1 MRRSFEG
8 KRHQP
13 AKSEE
18 KRKRC
23 DRKHRGFGFFCAFL
37 LCAGL
42 ISGGAAVSGESGA
55 QEAVNAEAP
64 ADDAVQPEV
73 PAQPVEEAQQNTP
86 APEDTEG
93 GGEAGQQQEETPDQ
107 QQEEL
112 YPEDDGNGE
121 ESVPSVSRPDAGSA
135 ESSAAPV
142 GTTAEPL
149 TVSVTTAMKYAF
161 AGENA
166 LTFETQITG
175 GTEPFETSCEI
186 DRDGTPVW
194 SSQEYQ
200 PEVTYMP
207 EEAGGYE
214 LVLSVTDAAGQA
226 ASGRCAI
233 PVAVR
238 HEESPSDWEPAL
250 KEVRMTGRYAEDLLA
265 IARTQLGYT
274 ESADNFIV
282 TEEGARQGYTRYGQW
297 QGDAYE
303 PWDAAFAAFCL
314 YYAGV
319 RDVPADT
326 KAEKWADELKRRGMY
341 RDLTAE
347 NRPEEGDFLF
357 TRDGEVTRI
366 GLVEK
371 TDDTGVTAIEG
382 DVGGAVARVTYG
394 WDDARLAGFGD
405 PRTTLTDEAAGV
417 TVTGIFPEGATLTVQ
432 LLAEDADGF
441 TEAQDRIH
449 AALSPLYD
457 RYAVNLADV
466 TETAVYVPSLTVNGE
481 VVSPCKKVRVGVSA
495 CGGRFAGHGDVR
507 VLTFSDEQTELL
519 SAEEK
524 DGGDGADAI
533 VSASFRTDR
542 LSEFALTAVAPDR
555 LTMRRTAA
563 DGDAKV
569 TVTYGAGA
577 GVPESA
583 ELRVRQIR
591 GDGDDADRA
600 EYQKRQAEA
609 AALLETEAGG
619 ENAASQPDTAASG
632 SPGNAENAD
641 VSRQTDQNAENAAA
655 DQQADQNAEN
665 AAADQTEDSKEY
677 AAYMEEVEAA
687 LPSGRKVQMAKLFDI
702 TILDKEGNEVEPLNP
717 VRANIEFVPKEVQ
730 EGTDLELYQFQTE
743 GEKPQVMEN
752 VEVLT
757 DDDNIVNGIEFETD
771 GFSVYGIVGTE
782 VLTGGV
788 MTADGDSYSVTV
800 KYDKY
805 AEIPDDAV
813 LVATEVQNSSRLYQS
828 YMSEA
833 EDALTSDSDAEIS
846 FARFFDV
853 SIMADGEKIQPATPA
868 EVIIDYNESQEITE
882 GTEVSTLQFGDSVP
896 ATVDAAVSGT
906 DTQVDGVSFQAEE
919 VSVYGIVGTESITV
933 PFTTGDGRTYEVT
946 VDFDKDAGIPED
958 AQLKVSEVTEDNSK
972 YDDYVE
978 QAADAIDSRAE
989 ALNYI
994 KLLNIEIVDENGDK
1008 VDLEAPVDV
1017 TIKLLDKEQNEE
1029 EQTQVVHF
1037 EGANEM
1043 PVVLDSSAEAD
1054 TVSFSADGF
1063 SVYAIVYT
1071 VDFEY
1076 SVNGKMY
1083 QFSLPGGGFV
1093 SFADL
1098 VEVLGIIGD
1107 TNADENGDENGSVIA
1122 DNAEENAVN
1131 EGAEENGVNAD
1142 TNAPLTL
1149 GDMEVSEATR
1159 KFVADVA
1166 SVEFSSP
1173 SLVDVS
1179 KVENETTVGQI
1190 KEDRKIECRYSAELT
1205 EEQIAEINAQTVEAG
1220 DWALISV
1227 QPFTSE
1233 ESLTVTMKNGDQFV
1247 VKVTDAQIKK
1257 DYISAGGETFVIT
1270 VTYDDA
1276 AEIPE
1281 GSWLEVDEILKG
1293 TDAYDEYL
1301 TDSVKELGVE
1311 DNEINIARFFDITI
1325 MNGTDPVEPK
1335 EPVQVE
1341 IKLKDA
1347 PDTDDMHKV
1356 LHFEHEGPVEMLLK
1370 ETETDETGFLNLK
1383 FDTGSFSVY
1392 GVITA
1397 PGPIS
1402 ADDLN
1407 GRTFRLSNDGRYIA
1421 ANVTRIDGNYSTTGL
1436 GKTDAANAAVWEFEQ
1451 VNGSTYRIFTVDEQ
1465 TGEKRYIQFA
1475 GSSENGRANVG
1486 LVNSQSNASVIT
1498 VEKLDNGYRFSAQVN
1513 GTTYYLDEHN
1523 GGNGDAFAGWHQTN
1537 VNNNLT
1543 VTFTQPT
1550 LTQGNDYA
1558 LVVKYEGK
1566 FYAVDSDGTLT
1577 PVEVDDVDNP
1587 STVTFGSPML
1597 WTYGTDGSIY
1607 HHTEAT
1613 DTNAGDTAA
1622 DYYYKFI
1629 DINSEEQGIHEEQK
1643 IDINTATPDAQNHL
1657 TNDDVILEKRSVGHT
1672 IAGSKNAWCVL
1683 EHRKQEQARTNYNLN
1698 THILSNR
1705 DGNYVLGVEK
1715 KNGTLHIV
1723 RKPAGSNE
1731 GVEVFFT
1738 DVSMSVPPVS
1748 PYNHTVDHIDI
1759 SIEGGADVQVP
1770 LAYGT
1775 YYKKNNDG
1783 SFEEYLKIVDGEYYV
1798 KEGGEWV
1805 IARDGNGNP
1814 ITNDNPLKVH
1824 KEIQVDGED
1833 IKSAT
1838 ITATKE
1844 NGDPVENAFYVSGYS
1859 ANAPSAGE
1867 AQQVRIEGVFK
1878 VAYCD
1883 PVNPAAVNNQPNTA
1897 AIMQDRLNNKV
1908 WYTVSTV
1915 KRDQEITI
1923 SYNEVDL
1930 YDGQHNLMQAKA
1942 DLRISSDRFNY
1953 WDDGNKCPPLLWHFQ
1968 AKNNWGWGPPAFDED
1983 PRRGTWGENIRYD
1996 LRGYYQGADIISW
2009 QDGAIYT
2016 GGTND
2021 PSNPDARGWWC
2032 SGIDQRLSGDKV
2044 IAKAE
2049 IIGMEV
2055 TKYII
2060 DQNGNKIRL
2069 DADTYRDNPLKS
2081 TFHVYEKTTDTEG
2094 YDPDDVK
2101 ELNGGDST
2109 RRTNEIPSGYQDPA
2123 TIAGKENLYDRYAK
2137 HTEYDLTAT
2146 IGLDGEGLNHNYNV
2160 TEGMYYITEDPSSVA
2175 KTIVA
2180 EDGRTYEYVQ
2190 THIESEYAWRD
2201 DQYTSVNYDGIY
2213 QEPVHISPTYVIDPE
2228 EQDVSKYR
2236 SVPEVLGNYKDKE
2249 GSWVQSDGSSLRN
2262 TFLPFYVYNVY
2273 RPIVAEISTTKQWK
2287 KSDDTEINDWPA
2299 KVTFKLRKKKV
2310 EGETATYS
2318 DITEKPLSY
2327 SGEWSDTFE
2336 ASKDHPVAKW
2346 ENLDGLGEGE
2356 SYVIIEYAIEGVE
2369 ETDIIRDENSGAIK
2383 SFKLDGKLYNVLNGE
2398 ITEANSTTVNKE
2410 RKETEIEVEKEWETP
2425 ADMPKGTATL
2435 VLYQAVGTKP
2445 SSQYTVTVTADPAP
2459 VTTNDGK
2466 VTVSYTGKN
2475 KNGEDDSGTFVLSNT
2490 EGWSRSAQFDRGS
2503 SYTFAYSPD
2512 GEKILTVTP
2521 DKTGAF
2527 SETTTVTLSTET
2539 AAINQ
2544 YQYTFSV
2551 PANLRQEKGSI
2562 DVTCNGNTLTA
2573 DSSNNWTVEF
2583 TVAEGT
2589 PVNYT
2594 AEADGKFITAVV
2606 LSPAS
2611 DESNASGNVSVTMNP
2626 EVSPLNMTI
2635 PVSVNWNETPD
2646 SGTAV
2651 TFNFVPDKEGIDSET
2666 VVLNGNWSTDKI
2678 LRRLDDNGDLITWTT
2693 AAVVTSPNND
2703 ATVALTSPSD
2713 GSICDGGTVVATGTV
2728 SSVMNLTVITE
2739 GDVNIGGFY
2748 KASMSNDGTL
2758 SYNREDV
2765 AGTLRGY
2772 GATTTLD
2779 GMALKDASD
2788 HDQYYAIV
2796 LYSGETEITTNAATA
2811 GYTTNAREN
2820 VYTTRTAVYFKAQS
2834 GDVTLNL
2841 KNSDSWVVNT
2851 GQNMNSVNSF
2861 SLPRRS
2867 LTKVNKKG
2875 ATIFRGA
2882 SNATPSTEKK
2892 FYDNDEMIGGSGDVV
2907 FETILFKD
2915 LPEGAVIVTGRD
2927 DATKEISGDGEY
2939 KWQNLPAEDADGNPI
2954 YYYIVEKDAT
2964 AKADTMSVKYEY
2976 SYNPDGS
2983 ISKVKI
2989 INTTTGV
2996 PEPSTGNIT
3005 IQKSY
3010 SGIDRLPDGFQIT
3023 NSYDSTK
3030 FFNVNN
3036 AVGTNPY
3043 VWTLEDVPDGTV
3055 VTFTESSIQAGGYN
3069 LTVNSTATAAA
3080 SATVQATAIAGQT
3093 VTASLVNEYT
3103 PKKIAVTLKKVDKSK
3118 LESVADLSQ
3127 LKASDLLDGAQFILE
3142 KYNQLS
3148 PTESKDTDWCNEH
3161 DTPNAGTAGVFTFS
3175 DLGAGIYKIIEK
3187 EYPDGYIAITS
3198 APAFRIQPNTQT
3210 GELEIIL
3217 INDADGLVKLI
3228 NGQLTIVIGNTPGAA
3243 LPNTGGPG
3251 TLLYTLSGIL
3261 LMLGAALMY
3270 GFRMRRRERRLN

>member
-1 MRRSFEG
+1 MKKLIAKIREILRNRRVRKLWTRTVSSIACLVVFVTTYALVLPAITMESQASCGIEAHQHDDSCYEERLTCTIPESEGHTHTEDCYSTKQKLICDRSEHEHNSDCYDENGNLTCSLEEHQHGRECFEETRELVCGLEEAEGHHHDSSCYEKVLTCGKEAHTHSQACYREDAASEMENERAAVAATTASSEDGNAATDADGADGSSDAFGALDPAQTPSEGNVPASDGLELQQPLNSDAAISNDSPAVDETRGSGNSDAGITSDDSSSAEENITEAVEETHPAVSFE
-8 KRHQP
+8 
-13 AKSEE
+13 
-18 KRKRC
+18 
-23 DRKHRGFGFFCAFL
+23 D
-37 LCAGL
+37 
-42 ISGGAAVSGESGA
+42 
-55 QEAVNAEAP
+55 
-64 ADDAVQPEV
+64 
-73 PAQPVEEAQQNTP
+73 
-86 APEDTEG
+86 
-93 GGEAGQQQEETPDQ
+93 
-107 QQEEL
+107 
-112 YPEDDGNGE
+112 
-121 ESVPSVSRPDAGSA
+121 
-135 ESSAAPV
+135 
-142 GTTAEPL
+142 
-149 TVSVTTAMKYAF
+149 
-161 AGENA
+161 
-166 LTFETQITG
+166 
-175 GTEPFETSCEI
+175 
-186 DRDGTPVW
+186 
-194 SSQEYQ
+194 
-200 PEVTYMP
+200 
-207 EEAGGYE
+207 
-214 LVLSVTDAAGQA
+214 
-226 ASGRCAI
+226 
-233 PVAVR
+233 
-238 HEESPSDWEPAL
+238 
-250 KEVRMTGRYAEDLLA
+250 
-265 IARTQLGYT
+265 
-274 ESADNFIV
+274 
-282 TEEGARQGYTRYGQW
+282 
-297 QGDAYE
+297 
-303 PWDAAFAAFCL
+303 
-314 YYAGV
+314 
-319 RDVPADT
+319 
-326 KAEKWADELKRRGMY
+326 
-341 RDLTAE
+341 
-347 NRPEEGDFLF
+347 
-357 TRDGEVTRI
+357 
-366 GLVEK
+366 
-371 TDDTGVTAIEG
+371 
-382 DVGGAVARVTYG
+382 
-394 WDDARLAGFGD
+394 
-405 PRTTLTDEAAGV
+405 
-417 TVTGIFPEGATLTVQ
+417 TLTVYTGS
-432 LLAEDADGF
+432 LGSDITGS
-441 TEAQDRIH
+441 
-449 AALSPLYD
+449 LSSD
-457 RYAVNLADV
+457 TN
-466 TETAVYVPSLTVNGE
+466 
-481 VVSPCKKVRVGVSA
+481 
-495 CGGRFAGHGDVR
+495 AG
-507 VLTFSDEQTELL
+507 
-519 SAEEK
+519 
-524 DGGDGADAI
+524 
-533 VSASFRTDR
+533 
-542 LSEFALTAVAPDR
+542 
-555 LTMRRTAA
+555 
-563 DGDAKV
+563 
-569 TVTYGAGA
+569 
-577 GVPESA
+577 
-583 ELRVRQIR
+583 
-591 GDGDDADRA
+591 
-600 EYQKRQAEA
+600 
-609 AALLETEAGG
+609 
-619 ENAASQPDTAASG
+619 N
-632 SPGNAENAD
+632 PGN
-641 VSRQTDQNAENAAA
+641 
-655 DQQADQNAEN
+655 
-665 AAADQTEDSKEY
+665 
-677 AAYMEEVEAA
+677 
-687 LPSGRKVQMAKLFDI
+687 
-702 TILDKEGNEVEPLNP
+702 
-717 VRANIEFVPKEVQ
+717 
-730 EGTDLELYQFQTE
+730 
-743 GEKPQVMEN
+743 
-752 VEVLT
+752 
-757 DDDNIVNGIEFETD
+757 
-771 GFSVYGIVGTE
+771 
-782 VLTGGV
+782 
-788 MTADGDSYSVTV
+788 
-800 KYDKY
+800 
-805 AEIPDDAV
+805 
-813 LVATEVQNSSRLYQS
+813 
-828 YMSEA
+828 
-833 EDALTSDSDAEIS
+833 
-846 FARFFDV
+846 
-853 SIMADGEKIQPATPA
+853 
-868 EVIIDYNESQEITE
+868 
-882 GTEVSTLQFGDSVP
+882 
-896 ATVDAAVSGT
+896 DAAVSPDT
-906 DTQVDGVSFQAEE
+906 DTAAGTLPASSNMT
-919 VSVYGIVGTESITV
+919 VSV
-933 PFTTGDGRTYEVT
+933 
-946 VDFDKDAGIPED
+946 
-958 AQLKVSEVTEDNSK
+958 
-972 YDDYVE
+972 
-978 QAADAIDSRAE
+978 
-989 ALNYI
+989 
-994 KLLNIEIVDENGDK
+994 
-1008 VDLEAPVDV
+1008 
-1017 TIKLLDKEQNEE
+1017 
-1029 EQTQVVHF
+1029 
-1037 EGANEM
+1037 
-1043 PVVLDSSAEAD
+1043 SAEAGTFPAGTTMVLSAVTDMDAVAEAVEGTVDSKTRGFQAVDISFRDKDGNEIEPLKPISVTMRSDSIKAATEDSSMAPVVVHVEDRNKETTGATDSPAATVIETLPD
-1054 TVSFSADGF
+1054 TAENKEQSETPAATNSPDAISFEADAF

-1071 VDFEY
+1071 VDFHYE
-1076 SVNGKMY
+1076 VNGKMY
-1083 QFSLPGGGFV
+1083 EFSIPGGGYV
-1093 SFADL
+1093 TLGQL
-1098 VEVLGIIGD
+1098 VEVLGIANNDANSESASDSEENSGD
-1107 TNADENGDENGSVIA
+1107 FYAEDDQYGAGEVPGVEDGTYEGDESGASDNVGEEQGVGNGGTY
-1122 DNAEENAVN
+1122 
-1131 EGAEENGVNAD
+1131 EGAV
-1142 TNAPLTL
+1142 TL
-1149 GDMEVSEATR
+1149 NDIVVSEKTR
-1159 KFVADVA
+1159 EFVSEIA
-1166 SVEFSSP
+1166 SVEFSNP
-1173 SLVDVS
+1173 ELVWVGEVS
-1179 KVENETTVGQI
+1179 DSTTVGAL
-1190 KEDRKIECRYSAELT
+1190 KETNGLECQYSAKLT
-1205 EEQIAEINAQTVEAG
+1205 EEQISEINSSTVEAG

-1227 QPFTSE
+1227 QPFESE
-1233 ESLTVTMKNGDQFV
+1233 EGLTVTMKNGDQFV

-1465 TGEKRYIQFA
+1465 TGEKRYIQFT

-1968 AKNNWGWGPPAFDED
+1968 AKDNWGWGPPPSYNEIAFED

-1996 LRGYYQGADIISW
+1996 QRGNYLGADIISW

-2069 DADTYRDNPLKS
+2069 DADTYSDNPLKS

-2201 DQYTSVNYDGIY
+2201 DQYTSVNYGGIY

-2346 ENLDGLGEGE
+2346 DNLDGLGEGE

-2425 ADMPKGTATL
+2425 TDMPKGTATL

-2693 AAVVTSPNND
+2693 TAVVTSPNND

-2728 SSVMNLTVITE
+2728 SRVMNLTVITE

-3251 TLLYTLSGIL
+3251 TRLFTIL
-3261 LMLGAALMY
+3261 GSILILGAGVLLW
-3270 GFRMRRRERRLN
+3270 RRRRLI